1 MDAHSWAL
9 CCLVTVISSPAIAGD
24 TRVEILLRT
33 ADVVPDLILSEM
45 KSEVGS
51 LMEPAGYQIE
61 WSGAHASTKSFK
73 GALVVVELRGSCE
86 RPSPS
91 LPQPGVVQL
100 GSSAVAD
107 GKVLPFSWADCTA
120 LAQFLEPSLTHK
132 QKQQREFVFGRAMAR
147 VVAHELYHMLGHTL
161 AHTKSGLMKAR
172 FQPSDLLDER
182 AEFGNASMA
191 RLQTPRTLE
200 GGP

>member
-1 MDAHSWAL
+1 MHAHSWAL

-33 ADVVPDLILSEM
+33 AAAVPDLMLNEM

-61 WSGAHASTKSFK
+61 WSGAQASTTSFK
-73 GALVVVELRGSCE
+73 GALVVVEVRGSCQ
-86 RPSPS
+86 RPSS
-91 LPQPGVVQL
+91 FIPQPGTVQL

-132 QKQQREFVFGRAMAR
+132 QKQQREFVFGRALAR
-147 VVAHELYHMLGHTL
+147 VVAHELYHVLVRTL
-161 AHTKSGLMKAR
+161 AHTTSGLTKAR
-172 FQPSDLLDER
+172 FEPGDLLDER

-191 RLQTPRTLE
+191 RLQTLIVSH
-200 GGP
+200 

>member
-1 MDAHSWAL
+1 MYAHSWAL

-86 RPSPS
+86 RPSS
-91 LPQPGVVQL
+91 SISQRGVVQL

-120 LAQFLEPSLTHK
+120 LAHFLEPSLTHK
-132 QKQQREFVFGRAMAR
+132 QKRQREFVLGRAIAR
-147 VVAHELYHMLGHTL
+147 VVAHELYHVLGRTL
-161 AHTKSGLMKAR
+161 AHTTSGLTKAR
-172 FQPSDLLDER
+172 FEPRDLLDER
-182 AEFGNASMA
+182 AALGGFSMEC
-191 RLQTPRTLE
+191 LHTLMVSH
-200 GGP
+200 